1 MNDHYISLIAAYG
14 TGVLLWFLANYVFKS
29 IWKDDK
35 TITFEKPWLE
45 FIFSIMAVIAI
56 LGIGQLYLRDLMIP
70 NDGDNK
76 VIDTLNQFLIFS
88 PTLFLILIRK
98 QPIKTIWLPKS
109 KILYRLAIGFV
120 IATCSLIVYWL
131 IRKNAPSLES
141 QLTNTYHPQNIS
153 HLAQVF
159 MEDITIALL
168 FVRLSAW
175 IGNQRTIAIVAI
187 LFAAGHIP
195 SLLSSGFSVSELGSL
210 FLDAF
215 IGVLVLSAVSKSRDV
230 WWFFILHFALDMS
243 QFYGGQ

>member
-1 MNDHYISLIAAYG
+1 MNEHYISLIAAYG

-29 IWKDDK
+29 IWKDHK

-56 LGIGQLYLRDLMIP
+56 IGIGQLYLRDLMIP
-70 NDGDNK
+70 NDGNK
-76 VIDTLNQFLIFS
+76 VIDAINQFLIFS
-88 PTLFLILIRK
+88 PTLLLIAIRK
-98 QPIKTIWLPKS
+98 QPIVTIWLPKS
-109 KILYRLAIGFV
+109 KFLFRLVIGLV
-120 IATCSLIVYWL
+120 ITICSLLVYWL
-131 IRKNAPSLES
+131 IRKNAPSFES
-141 QLTNTYHPQNIS
+141 LLTNTYHPKNIS
-153 HLAQVF
+153 HLVQIF
-159 MEDITIALL
+159 MEDITIALI

-175 IGNQRTIAIVAI
+175 IGNKRTIAIVAI

-195 SLLSSGFSVSELGSL
+195 SLLTSGFAVNELGSL

-243 QFYGGQ
+243 QFYGGP